1 MRRGKKKTAG
11 HMFLMCIL
19 CITVLLANGTKVY
32 ATEYSKIDIAAADI
46 RVGDIFKNDIGIQIS
61 VGESIEIFL
70 NGNLWKKEQAPAGMI
85 MKVFLNNERAYTVT
99 QRSKNGNTWTIYL
112 ETYSPAAST
121 QTQEKEKEERKE
133 DVHQHSYQWMTVTE
147 PAMDTDGVEEYRC
160 SCGEVESRQ
169 VIPATETYVKTLYGE
184 IREAPENGSIGYD
197 AGRNHCL
204 SDYVLKK
211 LLERQDVT
219 VTITF
224 LYEEASYQ
232 FTIPAGTD
240 LTALLEDEEYF
251 YGYFTLCEKLGITV
265 EVVE

>member
-1 MRRGKKKTAG
+1 MERGKKKAAG
-11 HMFLMCIL
+11 HLFLMCLL
-19 CITVLLANGTKVY
+19 CVTVLLLNGTKVY
-32 ATEYSKIDIAAADI
+32 ATEYDGSNVEAKDIQA
-46 RVGDIFKNDIGIQIS
+46 GDILKNRIYITISAKEHIKIFFDGNLLVDEGGYLSIAKVYVGSSLSHKVTQIS
-61 VGESIEIFL
+61 Q
-70 NGNLWKKEQAPAGMI
+70 NGND
-85 MKVFLNNERAYTVT
+85 
-99 QRSKNGNTWTIYL
+99 WTIYL
-112 ETYSPAAST
+112 ATYPPAAST

-147 PAMDTDGVEEYRC
+147 PAIDTDGVEEYRC

-224 LYEEASYQ
+224 LYEEASYR

>member
-1 MRRGKKKTAG
+1 MERGKKKAAG
-11 HMFLMCIL
+11 HLFLMCLL
-19 CITVLLANGTKVY
+19 CVTVLLLNGTKVY
-32 ATEYSKIDIAAADI
+32 AAEHDNTMVSVRNISTEDIL
-46 RVGDIFKNDIGIQIS
+46 KNGTSIIIQP
-61 VGESIEIFL
+61 GMSIHIFL
-70 NGNLWKKEQAPAGMI
+70 DGQLWEKELNAQTEVAILVGRLSYKVTQKSNNGND
-85 MKVFLNNERAYTVT
+85 
-99 QRSKNGNTWTIYL
+99 WTIYL
-112 ETYSPAAST
+112 ETYPPAVST
-121 QTQEKEKEERKE
+121 QTQEKDKEERKE

-147 PAMDTDGVEEYRC
+147 SAMDTDGVEEYRC

-224 LYEEASYQ
+224 LYEEASYR

-251 YGYFTLCEKLGITV
+251 YGYFTLCEKLGITA

>member
-1 MRRGKKKTAG
+1 MERGKKKAAG
-11 HMFLMCIL
+11 HLFLMCLL
-19 CITVLLANGTKVY
+19 CVTVLLLNGTKVY
-32 ATEYSKIDIAAADI
+32 ATEYDGG
-46 RVGDIFKNDIGIQIS
+46 RVKTKNIQAGDILKNGVIIELFA
-61 VGESIEIFL
+61 GEYIEIFL
-70 NGNLWKKEQAPAGMI
+70 NGNSILSDGDPIRNMEIRLGTLSYK
-85 MKVFLNNERAYTVT
+85 VT
-99 QRSKNGNTWTIYL
+99 QISKSGSDWTISA
-112 ETYSPAAST
+112 ETYPPAAST

-147 PAMDTDGVEEYRC
+147 PAIDTDGVEEYRC

-224 LYEEASYQ
+224 LYEEASYR

>member
-1 MRRGKKKTAG
+1 MERGKKKAAG
-11 HMFLMCIL
+11 HLFLMCLL
-19 CITVLLANGTKVY
+19 CVTVLLLNGTKVY
-32 ATEYSKIDIAAADI
+32 AAEYDSILVEVNTIQA
-46 RVGDIFKNDIGIQIS
+46 GDILKNVGIKVPEREYITVFLDGQNIRDHHGDNIAITVVQLGRLSCKVTQIS
-61 VGESIEIFL
+61 KSGSD
-70 NGNLWKKEQAPAGMI
+70 
-85 MKVFLNNERAYTVT
+85 
-99 QRSKNGNTWTIYL
+99 WTISA
-112 ETYSPAAST
+112 ETYPPAAST
-121 QTQEKEKEERKE
+121 QTQEKEERKE

-147 PAMDTDGVEEYRC
+147 PAIDTDGVEEYRC

-224 LYEEASYQ
+224 LYEEASYR

>member
-1 MRRGKKKTAG
+1 MERGKKKAAG
-11 HMFLMCIL
+11 HLFLMCLL
-19 CITVLLANGTKVY
+19 CLTVLLLNGTKVY
-32 ATEYSKIDIAAADI
+32 ATEYDGILVWVSTIQA
-46 RVGDIFKNDIGIQIS
+46 GDILKNVGIMVPIREYITVFLDGQNIRDHHGGNFTVTVVPLGRLSYKVTQIS
-61 VGESIEIFL
+61 KSGSD
-70 NGNLWKKEQAPAGMI
+70 
-85 MKVFLNNERAYTVT
+85 
-99 QRSKNGNTWTIYL
+99 WTISG
-112 ETYSPAAST
+112 ETYPPAAST

-224 LYEEASYQ
+224 LYEEASYR

>member
-1 MRRGKKKTAG
+1 MERGKKKAAG
-11 HMFLMCIL
+11 HLFLMCLL
-19 CITVLLANGTKVY
+19 CVTVLLLNGTKVY
-32 ATEYSKIDIAAADI
+32 AAEYEGGQVEVDKLL
-46 RVGDIFKNDIGIQIS
+46 VGDILKNNTAIRTGLGQY
-61 VGESIEIFL
+61 IEFFL
-70 NGNLWKKEQAPAGMI
+70 NGNFMMSVGNPASDTEVTLGVLSY
-85 MKVFLNNERAYTVT
+85 KVT
-99 QRSKNGNTWTIYL
+99 QKSNNGSYWTIYL
-112 ETYSPAAST
+112 ETYPPAAST

-147 PAMDTDGVEEYRC
+147 PAIDTDGVEEYRC

-224 LYEEASYQ
+224 LYEEASYR

-251 YGYFTLCEKLGITV
+251 YGYFTLCEKLGITL

>member
-1 MRRGKKKTAG
+1 MERGKKKAAG
-11 HMFLMCIL
+11 HLFLMCLL
-19 CITVLLANGTKVY
+19 CVTVLLLNGTKVY
-32 ATEYSKIDIAAADI
+32 ATEYDGSSVAANNIQA
-46 RVGDIFKNDIGIQIS
+46 GDILKNRIGIIIS
-61 VGESIEIFL
+61 AGEYIEIFL
-70 NGNLWKKEQAPAGMI
+70 DGKSLKRDGGYPLQVVISIGDLSY
-85 MKVFLNNERAYTVT
+85 KVTKISQNSNN
-99 QRSKNGNTWTIYL
+99 WTIYL
-112 ETYSPAAST
+112 LTYSPVAST
-121 QTQEKEKEERKE
+121 QTQEKEKEKEERKE

-184 IREAPENGSIGYD
+184 IKEAPENGSIGYD
-197 AGRNHCL
+197 AGENHCIT
-204 SDYVLKK
+204 DYVLKK

-219 VTITF
+219 VTIIF
-224 LYEEASYQ
+224 LYEEAAYQ

-251 YGYFTLCEKLGITV
+251 YGYFTLCETLGITV

>member
-1 MRRGKKKTAG
+1 MERGKKKAAG
-11 HMFLMCIL
+11 HLFLMCLL
-19 CITVLLANGTKVY
+19 CVTVLLLNGTKVY
-32 ATEYSKIDIAAADI
+32 ATEYDNVQVNVRAIQA
-46 RVGDIFKNDIGIQIS
+46 GDIFKNGISIKLQ
-61 VGESIEIFL
+61 GGHIEIFL
-70 NGNLWKKEQAPAGMI
+70 DGITQGNYGDGVTTV
-85 MKVFLNNERAYTVT
+85 VFEIRGKLSYKVT
-99 QRSKNGNTWTIYL
+99 QISNNSDDWTIYL
-112 ETYSPAAST
+112 ETYPPAAST
-121 QTQEKEKEERKE
+121 QTQEKEKEKEERKE

-224 LYEEASYQ
+224 LYEEASYR

>member
-1 MRRGKKKTAG
+1 MERGKKKAAG
-11 HMFLMCIL
+11 HLFLMCLL
-19 CITVLLANGTKVY
+19 CVTVLLLNGTKVY
-32 ATEYSKIDIAAADI
+32 AAEYDGVQVSTEKIQA
-46 RVGDIFKNDIGIQIS
+46 GDIFKNLILIQIP
-61 VGESIEIFL
+61 VGDYIEVFVDGIS
-70 NGNLWKKEQAPAGMI
+70 NGRQGGGLMPSLLQIRINLSCK
-85 MKVFLNNERAYTVT
+85 VT
-99 QRSKNGNTWTIYL
+99 QISKNGSDWTIYL
-112 ETYSPAAST
+112 ETYPPAAST